1 MEDSYLTLAR
11 RGKKNYEISSYI
23 GPDATHLFRAR
34 MLVMSLKM
42 LQKNF
47 RLTRSATPT
56 KMLSMAAEFTGKKY
70 KRGEYSQ
77 AIDDVQIWVNTMECA
92 LPMVL
97 ED

>member
-1 MEDSYLTLAR
+1 MEDSYVTVAK

-34 MLVMSLKM
+34 VLIMSLKAIRNGM
-42 LQKNF
+42 
-47 RLTRSATPT
+47 RLTRGATPT
-56 KMLSMAAEFTGKKY
+56 KMLATAAEFTGKAY

-92 LPMVL
+92 LPIIF